1 MTKAQAN
8 KILDFIR
15 HHFDSVGQV
24 EYFDLCDLLFE
35 VIEHDANVGRYA
47 AALAKDNPDF
57 FEMK

>member
-15 HHFDSVGQV
+15 RHFDMVGQ
-24 EYFDLCDLLFE
+24 EDYFDLCDLLFE
-35 VIEHDANVGRYA
+35 VIEHDANAGRYA

-57 FEMK
+57 FKMV